1 MARNKVKNLDRRV
14 VTTCSGSSSSSEDGS
29 KGGRKIGWRSLSK
42 PPMENDGNKVWIP
55 RAISGST
62 SSDDRKESLKSIT
75 NDGKVIRIL
84 KRGEKLDERM
94 WIPTII
100 SCSSSSSSDDDG
112 DLLKAEEGETS
123 TATTCSNVKHV
134 IPSSCSSSSNDDYDF
149 LKAKDGVKTS
159 SRSFSKPKKDG
170 KAKKN
175 KASAKARKKKKKE
188 ENLKQ
193 GNDLNL
199 TALQLSEEEKHE
211 AYVGISYLKS
221 PLPSSLPVPG
231 TASLKLVSPP
241 PSSLPF
247 PWFLL
252 PVGLLS
258 ESM

>member
-1 MARNKVKNLDRRV
+1 MARNKLKNLDRRV
-14 VTTCSGSSSSSEDGS
+14 VTTCSGSSSSSEDSS

-42 PPMENDGNKVWIP
+42 PVMENDGNNVLIP

-62 SSDDRKESLKSIT
+62 SSDDRKESLKPIT

-94 WIPTII
+94 WIPTIF
-100 SCSSSSSSDDDG
+100 SCSSSSSSDGGG

-123 TATTCSNVKHV
+123 TATTRLNEKHV
-134 IPSSCSSSSNDDYDF
+134 IPSSCSRSSNDDYDF
-149 LKAKDGVKTS
+149 LKAEDGVKTS

-175 KASAKARKKKKKE
+175 KARKKKKK
-188 ENLKQ
+188 NLKQ